1 MMVLKMK
8 RFKKQTNHAKYFLGI
23 FQIRD
28 AGGFVESQPFFNE
41 NLIQPP
47 CKLGSKTPSFIV

>member
-8 RFKKQTNHAKYFLGI
+8 GFKKQTNHAKYFLGI

-28 AGGFVESQPFFNE
+28 VGGFVESQPFF
-41 NLIQPP
+41 
-47 CKLGSKTPSFIV
+47 FMRA